1 MSVGKELIVSNDFLC
16 SKILLVTYRDRIV
29 RVTDRYWE
37 PAAFMDP
44 CSYSM
49 RIFIFLKNNFWF
61 KLPSLSENLTQKVK
75 NKRFPN
81 ILKPQ

>member
-1 MSVGKELIVSNDFLC
+1 MSVGKELIVTNDFLC

-44 CSYSM
+44 CLYSM
-49 RIFIFLKNNFWF
+49 KIFYLFKIKFL
-61 KLPSLSENLTQKVK
+61 
-75 NKRFPN
+75 
-81 ILKPQ
+81 I